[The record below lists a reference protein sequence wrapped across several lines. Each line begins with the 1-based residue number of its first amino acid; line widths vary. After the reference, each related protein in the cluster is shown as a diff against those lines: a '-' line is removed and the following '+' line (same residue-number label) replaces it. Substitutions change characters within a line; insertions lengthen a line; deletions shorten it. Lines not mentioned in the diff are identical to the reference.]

1 MIRLVLR
8 EALASVRSQPLLSA
22 VTVVM
27 VMGMVL
33 AVMLTT
39 GRTVGAEQR
48 VLSTIDSE
56 GTRTIVV
63 RAEEGAGL
71 TSGAID
77 RMRDIEGI
85 EWVGGFSAAADAT
98 NSAVPEG
105 RRTPVRSVYG
115 PHLARLGVPSDSPV
129 PGGLAWAS
137 SRALTDLGMPDASG
151 GITLASGTSYAVAG
165 ELDVPDFL
173 QDLEPLV
180 LVPQPEATGEEP
192 IGTIVVVADTP
203 ELVSAVGDAVMSVA
217 EAEDPAKLRLQTSEN
232 LAELRS
238 VLGGQLGSFSRG
250 LVLAL
255 LTVTG
260 GLLSVLLFSLV
271 MMRRKDFG
279 RRRALGA
286 SRRLIIG
293 LILMQTAVLAG
304 VGLLLGLIISAVVLL
319 ATGDPL
325 PGVRFSLALCV
336 LTLATALL
344 SAVFPAVVA
353 SRRDPIRE
361 LRVP

>member
-1 MIRLVLR
+1 MIRLVVR
-8 EALASVRSQPLLSA
+8 EALASVRSQPVLSA

-27 VMGMVL
+27 VLGMVL

-63 RAEEGAGL
+63 RAEAEAGL
-71 TSGAID
+71 TSSAID
-77 RMRDIEGI
+77 RMSGIEGI
-85 EWVGGFSAAADAT
+85 EWLGGFSAAVDAT

-105 RRTPVRSVYG
+105 KTTPVRSLYG
-115 PHLARLGVPSDSPV
+115 GDLERLGVPPASPI

-137 SRALTDLGMPDASG
+137 PQALQDLGMPDASG
-151 GITLASGTSYAVAG
+151 GVTATSGTSYGVAG

-173 QDLEPLV
+173 EELEPLV
-180 LVPQPEATGEEP
+180 IVPQPDARGDERLS
-192 IGTIVVVADTP
+192 TIVVIARTP
-203 ELVSAVGDAVMSVA
+203 ELVPAVGDAVMSVA
-217 EAEDPAKLRLQTSEN
+217 AADDPSKLSLQTSEN
-232 LAELRS
+232 LAALRS
-238 VLGGQLGSFSRG
+238 LVGGQLGSFSRG

-255 LTVTG
+255 LAVTG
-260 GLLSVLLFSLV
+260 GLLAVLLFSLV

-286 SRRLIIG
+286 SRGLIVG
-293 LILMQTAVLAG
+293 LILAQTAVLAG
-304 VGLLLGLIISAVVLL
+304 VGLMLGVGVSVAVLL
-319 ATGDPL
+319 ATADPL
-325 PGVRFSLALCV
+325 PGVSFTLALCV

-344 SAVFPAVVA
+344 SAILPAVVA
-353 SRRDPIRE
+353 SRREPIRE